1 MRSSTV
7 PSSTVSSTSAAS
19 TTKGPE
25 NARLW
30 RPTKTKH
37 WRYCRRNAGKF
48 RFPGLFHNH
57 QHRNSLLLLTHYLPE
72 VWYIM
77 LFAILAHSNIHI
89 LFNGGNWH
97 SGNTFTTLFCVAIIA
112 LLIIQLLKRNVWSR
126 FLLGM
131 LFTFGSLFM
140 FFALLSEYS
149 EFPLGTE
156 ASALQLLV
164 AGSLFIGI
172 SFLLGGK
179 MLLNGLHN
187 MYA

>member
-1 MRSSTV
+1 MHIIMN
-7 PSSTVSSTSAAS
+7 TSIAI
-19 TTKGPE
+19 
-25 NARLW
+25 NYLR
-30 RPTKTKH
+30 
-37 WRYCRRNAGKF
+37 KF
-48 RFPGLFHNH
+48 FH
-57 QHRNSLLLLTHYLPE
+57 SLPE

-187 MYA
+187 MFA